1 MEALTKLSDEKELER
16 YLSYGKWGLSDDD
29 IVRLNKDEEMK
40 QRVSFFYIL
49 FMTSIHQ
56 FPDSPIHDFFY
67 QNINL
72 FIVFWGLTSSN
83 LF

>member
-40 QRVSFFYIL
+40 QRVSFLYLVRDIN
-49 FMTSIHQ
+49 
-56 FPDSPIHDFFY
+56 SPIPKFTIFFIEIFIY
-67 QNINL
+67 L
-72 FIVFWGLTSSN
+72 FIYSGLKSSN

>member
-40 QRVSFFYIL
+40 QRVSLLYLVRDIN
-49 FMTSIHQ
+49 
-56 FPDSPIHDFFY
+56 SPIHDFFIEIFIY
-67 QNINL
+67 LL
-72 FIVFWGLTSSN
+72 FFLD
-83 LF
+83 